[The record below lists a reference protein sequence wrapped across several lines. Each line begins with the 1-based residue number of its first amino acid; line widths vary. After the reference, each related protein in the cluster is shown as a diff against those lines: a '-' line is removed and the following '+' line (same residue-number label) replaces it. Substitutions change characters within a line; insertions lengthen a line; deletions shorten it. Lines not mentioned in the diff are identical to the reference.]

1 MRYGPCVIRHRTGF
15 VRPAGRNEA
24 EGYGRYSNDLN
35 KAGIDLSE
43 REAGKSMAHLTDWV
57 GGRSDKKRMPEET
70 RGDTRLRTSDSG
82 RTPRAEGGRVEGF
95 QPRVLI
101 FACNWC
107 SYAGAD
113 LAGVSRVQMPPDCQV
128 VRVMCSGR
136 VEPELVISALC
147 RGMDGVLVLGC
158 HPGECHYTQGNYYA
172 RRRALLL
179 KELLPYVGIE
189 PERFQ
194 LKWVSASEGGKFAE
208 VVQEMVEGVRRLGPV
223 GAEWG

>member
-1 MRYGPCVIRHRTGF
+1 MPQV
-15 VRPAGRNEA
+15 
-24 EGYGRYSNDLN
+24 
-35 KAGIDLSE
+35 
-43 REAGKSMAHLTDWV
+43 TDRI
-57 GGRSDKKRMPEET
+57 GGRGDKKRLPGHKEEDA
-70 RGDTRLRTSDSG
+70 RPRTDG
-82 RTPRAEGGRVEGF
+82 ARADEF
-95 QPRVLI
+95 QPKILI